1 MRAEKAGEEE
11 EEEESKDEHV
21 EARRGAEQ
29 LGRREMST
37 SVRLGGRGLV
47 GGGGGELTKKMPSDQ
62 RQAKGSSNIQYNNP
76 QSPSECGSGR
86 WRTGMRSGKGRGEME
101 NKGKELKQCICGR
114 ERERE
119 GCGERLWADEENAI
133 YNDRFRNRSE

>member
-1 MRAEKAGEEE
+1 MNMLKPEEAQN
-11 EEEESKDEHV
+11 SLGGGKC
-21 EARRGAEQ
+21 RRVSGSGAE
-29 LGRREMST
+29 GW
-37 SVRLGGRGLV
+37 
-47 GGGGGELTKKMPSDQ
+47 GGGGELTKKMPSDQ

-119 GCGERLWADEENAI
+119 RDVERGCGRTRRTLYIMTGSGIDQS
-133 YNDRFRNRSE
+133 DCVL